1 MLRSAR
7 LRIWM
12 VAAALLAALAAAAF
26 AVTASL
32 PFDTAQAQSEAFSW
46 SVGVQGVGSG
56 NFLEVEG
63 LGTALAVVQAKV
75 EGSRLTTKTA
85 GRGSASNIVLRRGLT
100 NNLSFYNWHR
110 QVVANGTSGTRKN
123 GTISLHDGVG
133 AEVASFE
140 FTSGWPARYRVV
152 QEESGVVIEEITLA
166 VDDLQRVN

>member
-1 MLRSAR
+1 MLSSAR

-12 VAAALLAALAAAAF
+12 VAAALLAALAAAF
-26 AVTASL
+26 AVSASV
-32 PFDTAQAQSEAFSW
+32 PFDTVQAQAGAFSW
-46 SVGVQGVGSG
+46 SVEVQDVGSG
-56 NFLEVEG
+56 SFREVEG

-100 NNLSFYNWHR
+100 EDTSFYDWHR

-123 GTISLHDGVG
+123 GTINLFDSTH
-133 AEVASFE
+133 AQVASFE
-140 FTSGWPARYRVV
+140 FTNGWPARYRVV

-166 VDDLQRVN
+166 VDDLQRGN

>member
-1 MLRSAR
+1 
-7 LRIWM
+7 M
-12 VAAALLAALAAAAF
+12 VAAALLATLVAAF
-26 AVTASL
+26 AVSASM

-46 SVGVQGVGSG
+46 TVEVQGVGSG

-63 LGTALAVVQAKV
+63 LGTSLAVVQAKV

-85 GRGSASNIVLRRGLT
+85 GRGSASNLVLRRGLT
-100 NNLSFYNWHR
+100 NNLSYYNWHR
-110 QVVANGTSGTRKN
+110 QVVAEGTSGTRNN

-133 AEVASFE
+133 AEVASFR
-140 FTSGWPARYRVV
+140 FTNGWPARYRVV